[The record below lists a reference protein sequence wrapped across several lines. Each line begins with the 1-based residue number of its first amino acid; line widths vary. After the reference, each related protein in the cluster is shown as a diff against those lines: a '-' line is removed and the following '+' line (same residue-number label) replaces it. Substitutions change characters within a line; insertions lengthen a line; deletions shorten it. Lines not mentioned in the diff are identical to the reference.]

1 MTDGERPA
9 TGRRR
14 LLRWAPLA
22 GIALLI
28 VLGILSGAHEYVT
41 LSALRDN
48 RAFLEVQVAE
58 HMLLAGL
65 VYMALYA
72 ASTAA
77 SLPTGTVLTLAGGF
91 LFGPWLGAGL
101 TVVGATAGA
110 VLIFLAARTALG
122 DSLRAR
128 LEGSGGA
135 LAAMERG
142 FREDALFYLLFLRL
156 TPVFP
161 FFVVNLAPAFLG
173 VRLPL
178 YAATTLVGIFPG
190 TLVYCFL
197 GSGLGKALEGTAEP
211 SLEGLVST
219 DILLGLGGLGAMSLL
234 AVVVRRVLRRRAPG
248 QA

>member
-1 MTDGERPA
+1 MTDKGQR
-9 TGRRR
+9 TGRRAR
-14 LLRWAPLA
+14 LLRWAPLG

-28 VLGILSGAHEYVT
+28 AIGILSGAHEHVT

-48 RAFLEVQVAE
+48 RALLETRVAE
-58 HMLLAGL
+58 HALLACL

-72 ASTAA
+72 AATAA
-77 SLPTGTVLTLAGGF
+77 SLPTGTVLTLTGGF

-101 TVVGATAGA
+101 TVLGATAGA

-122 DSLRAR
+122 DTLRAR
-128 LEGSGGA
+128 LEGAGGA

-142 FREDALFYLLFLRL
+142 FREDAFFYLLFLRL

-178 YAATTLVGIFPG
+178 YAGTTLVGIFPG

-234 AVVVRRVLRRRAPG
+234 AVVVRRVLRRRVP

>member
-1 MTDGERPA
+1 MTNGEKPA
-9 TGRRR
+9 GRRAR

-28 VLGILSGAHEYVT
+28 ALGILSGAHEHVT

-48 RAFLEVQVAE
+48 RALLETWVSEYA
-58 HMLLAGL
+58 LLACL
-65 VYMALYA
+65 AYMALYTA
-72 ASTAA
+72 ATAA
-77 SLPTGTVLTLAGGF
+77 SLPAGTVLTLAGGF

-101 TVVGATAGA
+101 TVLGATAGA

-122 DSLRAR
+122 DALRAR
-128 LEGSGGA
+128 LERAGGA

-142 FREDALFYLLFLRL
+142 FREDAFFYLLFLRL

-211 SLEGLVST
+211 SLEGLVSA

-234 AVVVRRVLRRRAPG
+234 AVVVRRVLRRRAPR
-248 QA
+248 A